1 MNLATLLPLYS
12 WVRDLCSFFSLGC
25 WMGPLQCCQHSKAFL
40 KWYKNISKLDAL
52 PSTTNNFCGI
62 RAPKFMTS
70 LAPRSTK
77 FLKYVSLTV
86 SKFSVNYALNL
97 YNLETETHYLIKNA
111 INRSLLPEKINYVHV

>member
-1 MNLATLLPLYS
+1 
-12 WVRDLCSFFSLGC
+12 
-25 WMGPLQCCQHSKAFL
+25 
-40 KWYKNISKLDAL
+40 
-52 PSTTNNFCGI
+52 
-62 RAPKFMTS
+62 MTS